1 MRMDQCGPFDE
12 IFTHIDEETALSLHI
27 NASAMLRAAELHLI
41 TGEAQVITTYIDPEF
56 IKFIRE
62 RRGVEQ
68 WKVDRLEEPYLSL
81 PAIGVWMPDGSCLT
95 VDGHHRL
102 VRWAERGD
110 ETYRIVVFDWDA
122 LGQYLV
128 EDFPEDFAEF
138 IVEET
143 KAQTPNDVVIAKIM
157 SGK

>member
-1 MRMDQCGPFDE
+1 MHECGPFDE
-12 IFTHIDEETALSLHI
+12 IFTHIDEETGLVLHI
-27 NASAMLRAAELHLI
+27 NASAMLRAAERHLAC
-41 TGEAQVITTYIDPEF
+41 GEAVAITTYMDPEF
-56 IKFIRE
+56 IQFIRE

-68 WKVDRLEEPYLSL
+68 WKIDRLEQPYLSM
-81 PAIGVWMPDGSCLT
+81 PCIGVWMPGGSVLT

-110 ETYRIVVFDWDA
+110 ETYRIVVFKWEV
-122 LGQYLV
+122 LPQYLV
-128 EDFPEDFAEF
+128 EDFPEEFSEF

-143 KAQTPNDVVIAKIM
+143 KAQTPNDVVIAKII